1 MHDKQVRS
9 QLNVAFNIG
18 AFEIINWNDN
28 DLHVQKIYNF
38 LKY

>member
-1 MHDKQVRS
+1 MHDKQIRS
-9 QLNVAFNIG
+9 QLNIAFIG

-38 LKY
+38 LK